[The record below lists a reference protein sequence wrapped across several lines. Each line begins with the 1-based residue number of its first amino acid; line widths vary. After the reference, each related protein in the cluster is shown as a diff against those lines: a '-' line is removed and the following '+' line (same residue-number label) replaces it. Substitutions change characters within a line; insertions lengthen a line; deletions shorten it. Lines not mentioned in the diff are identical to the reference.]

1 MGPNLGPFVS
11 PAEVESV
18 KLRAVIAR
26 LLSARERQVAALV
39 AGGRT
44 NREIATELAISAR
57 TAETHVLNI
66 FNKLGFRRRTE
77 IAAWAVRQG
86 LPEPGGAPAPDP
98 APPTYFS
105 GGGRP
110 PHRLR

>member
-1 MGPNLGPFVS
+1 MR
-11 PAEVESV
+11 
-18 KLRAVIAR
+18 LRAAIAR

-86 LPEPGGAPAPDP
+86 LAEPGGAASPDP
-98 APPTYFS
+98 APPTYFP
-105 GGGRP
+105 GRGRLLY
-110 PHRLR
+110 RLR

>member
-1 MGPNLGPFVS
+1 MR
-11 PAEVESV
+11 
-18 KLRAVIAR
+18 LRAVIGR

-86 LPEPGGAPAPDP
+86 LPEPGRDASPDL
-98 APPTYFS
+98 APPTYSS

>member
-1 MGPNLGPFVS
+1 MRF
-11 PAEVESV
+11 
-18 KLRAVIAR
+18 RAVIGR

-86 LPEPGGAPAPDP
+86 LPEPGRDASPDL
-98 APPTYFS
+98 APPTYSS